1 MKLIFFITSLGMGGA
16 ENILSNLTD
25 GLVEKGYD
33 IKIVCLRGDILV
45 KPKSKNIKIVNLNF
59 NKIKDII
66 KVFNLAKSVIR
77 EFKPDIVHAH
87 MFHAI
92 ILARLLRLF
101 VYFPKLICTAHSKS
115 FGGIWRS
122 YLYRF
127 TDLFSDLNTNVS
139 DEATEFF
146 IKNRIF
152 KRRNTMTVTN
162 GIDTEKFKKNESIR
176 TTLRQQFG
184 FSDQEFVFVAIG
196 RFNEAKD
203 YPNLLRAF
211 SLYLQK
217 SSLCSKLVIIG
228 DGELRIQIEALIIEY
243 KLENNVILLGI
254 RKNVSDLL
262 NIADVFVLS
271 SAWEGFGLVIAEAMS
286 TERVVI
292 ATDCGGVKEVLGDER
307 FLVPVAD
314 SNALSDKML
323 EITQLTDA
331 ERTQIGYYNR
341 QRILKEYS
349 LNTMVDQWLKI
360 YTS

>member
-1 MKLIFFITSLGMGGA
+1 MRVLFLITSLGMGGA
-16 ENILSNLTD
+16 ENILSNLSD
-25 GLVEKGYD
+25 GLVEKGCD
-33 IKIVCLRGDILV
+33 IKIVCLRGNILV
-45 KPKSKNIKIVNLNF
+45 KPKSKNIEIVNLNF
-59 NKIKDII
+59 NHV
-66 KVFNLAKSVIR
+66 KVFIDAFRIAKNIISD
-77 EFKPDIVHAH
+77 FKPDIVHAH

-92 ILARLLRLF
+92 VLARLLRLF
-101 VYFPKLICTAHSKS
+101 INYPKLICTAHSKS
-115 FGGIWRS
+115 FGGIARS
-122 YLYRF
+122 CIYKL
-127 TDLFSDLNTNVS
+127 TDSFSDLNTNVS

-146 IKNRIF
+146 IKNRVF

-176 TTLRQQFG
+176 TTLRQQFD

-217 SSLCSKLVIIG
+217 CSLCSKLVIIG
-228 DGELRIQIEALIIEY
+228 DGDLRAQIEVMIVEY
-243 KLENNVILLGI
+243 QLEKNVILLGI
-254 RKNVSDLL
+254 RTDVNDLL
-262 NIADVFVLS
+262 NIADLFVLS

-323 EITQLTDA
+323 EIIQLTDA